1 LLDLINEVLVTMV
14 KTILPSVLWTVKHN
28 NALKIQKKTKTKKE
42 TITTLGMIAVEAN
55 GKLTS

>member
-1 LLDLINEVLVTMV
+1 VTMV

-42 TITTLGMIAVEAN
+42 TITTFGMIAVEAN